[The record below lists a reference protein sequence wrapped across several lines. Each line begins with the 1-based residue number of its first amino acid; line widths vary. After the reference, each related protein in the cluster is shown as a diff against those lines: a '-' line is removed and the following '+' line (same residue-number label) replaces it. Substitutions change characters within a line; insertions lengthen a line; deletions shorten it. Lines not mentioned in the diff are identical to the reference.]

1 MVASETTRVE
11 DPADYVSRLRV
22 YMSDIPDILPRQ
34 QVIKSQVPDDL
45 KYRVAFCKT
54 EITFTGPWSVG
65 TCFPQDL
72 PLYRELLLL
81 ILYTVYGVS

>member
-1 MVASETTRVE
+1 MCVEWGGSGALLVLCESDVRECVLVRVF
-11 DPADYVSRLRV
+11 
-22 YMSDIPDILPRQ
+22 
-34 QVIKSQVPDDL
+34 

-72 PLYRELLLL
+72 PLYREFLLS